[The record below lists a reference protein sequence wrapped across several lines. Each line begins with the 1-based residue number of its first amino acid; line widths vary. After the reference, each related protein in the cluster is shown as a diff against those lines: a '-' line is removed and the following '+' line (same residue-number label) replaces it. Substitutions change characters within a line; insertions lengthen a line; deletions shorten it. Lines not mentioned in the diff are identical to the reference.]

1 MGSEQL
7 KKEGERQNAEGK
19 GQEAEGQLRDL
30 GSGVCLILR
39 PVLCLLSP
47 KLGEED
53 SFGSDEL

>member
-30 GSGVCLILR
+30 GSGVCLRL
-39 PVLCLLSP
+39 
-47 KLGEED
+47 
-53 SFGSDEL
+53 